1 MMQNLMINSIDCQLS
16 CSAVYVRHQPD
27 VGVASTEEIR
37 RTLSTVNYPIPSM
50 QVALFGTSADPPTI
64 AHQEIISWL
73 ASKFDRVA
81 VWAADNPFKV
91 HGASLEQRSQML
103 ELLISEINPSISHR
117 VQVYPNLSSQYTI
130 ESLITAK
137 TIWSDADFVL
147 VVGADLIA
155 QLPKWYRVTELL
167 AQVKLLI
174 IPRTGN
180 EIAQTSLDTLTDLGA
195 QISIAPL
202 ATPAI
207 SSTIVRTNHS
217 TKASI
222 QGLTPAVAR
231 YIQDRKLYEQIDRLY
246 SSK

>member
-1 MMQNLMINSIDCQLS
+1 
-16 CSAVYVRHQPD
+16 
-27 VGVASTEEIR
+27 
-37 RTLSTVNYPIPSM
+37 M

-73 ASKFDRVA
+73 ASQFDRVA
-81 VWAADNPFKV
+81 VWAADNPFKI
-91 HGASLEQRSQML
+91 HGASLAQRSQML
-103 ELLISEINPSISHR
+103 ELLISEINPSISQHA
-117 VQVYPNLSSQYTI
+117 QVYPKLSSQRTI
-130 ESLITAK
+130 ETLIHAK
-137 TIWSDADFVL
+137 EIWSEADFIL

-174 IPRTGN
+174 VPRTGSELEQTRL
-180 EIAQTSLDTLTDLGA
+180 EILTDLGA

-207 SSTIVRTNHS
+207 SSTIVRTNRS
-217 TKASI
+217 TRESI

-231 YIQDRKLYEQIDRLY
+231 YIQAQKLYASI
-246 SSK
+246 